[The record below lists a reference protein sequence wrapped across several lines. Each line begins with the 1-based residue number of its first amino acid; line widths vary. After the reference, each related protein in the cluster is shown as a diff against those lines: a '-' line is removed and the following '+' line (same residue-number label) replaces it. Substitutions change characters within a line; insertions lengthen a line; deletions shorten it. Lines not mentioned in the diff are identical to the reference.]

1 MSIMQD
7 SREATMV
14 GRRTDGSTV
23 KRPLSPHLQVY
34 DMLQLTSALS
44 ISSRITGAA
53 WGVGLALLVWWL
65 AAAASWPSAF
75 AGVQWFMSS
84 WFGLLILFG
93 MTGAAWYHTLNGV
106 GRGACVAGLVA
117 GGRGVWPLGLRGG
130 AVVHVLLARAAHPLR
145 HDRRRLVPHAERRAA
160 PRLGRGLRLRHP
172 FHLPHGPLGPGRH
185 RR

>member
-14 GRRTDGSTV
+14 GRRSDGSTV

-53 WGVGLALLVWWL
+53 WGLGLVLLVWWL
-65 AAAASWPSAF
+65 VAAASGPSAF
-75 AGVQWFMSS
+75 ATVQWFMSS
-84 WFGLLILFG
+84 WLGLLVLFG

-106 GRGACVAGLVA
+106 RHLAWDAGY
-117 GGRGVWPLGLRGG
+117 GYDIPSTYRSG
-130 AVVHVLLARAAHPLR
+130 
-145 HDRRRLVPHAERRAA
+145 RLVLVGTVVMTLLTWIIASIAWA
-160 PRLGRGLRLRHP
+160 
-172 FHLPHGPLGPGRH
+172 
-185 RR
+185 

>member
-44 ISSRITGAA
+44 ISSRITGSD

-65 AAAASWPSAF
+65 VAAASGPAAF
-75 AGVQWFMSS
+75 DTVQWFLSS
-84 WFGLLILFG
+84 WFGLLVLFG

-106 GRGACVAGLVA
+106 RHLAWDAGY
-117 GGRGVWPLGLRGG
+117 GYDIPSTYRSG
-130 AVVHVLLARAAHPLR
+130 
-145 HDRRRLVPHAERRAA
+145 RLVLVGTVVMTLLTWIIASIAWA
-160 PRLGRGLRLRHP
+160 
-172 FHLPHGPLGPGRH
+172 
-185 RR
+185 

>member
-14 GRRTDGSTV
+14 GRRTDGSAI

-53 WGVGLALLVWWL
+53 WGVGLVLLVWWL
-65 AAAASWPSAF
+65 VAAASGPSAF
-75 AGVQWFMSS
+75 ATVQWFLSS
-84 WFGLLILFG
+84 WLGLLALFG

-106 GRGACVAGLVA
+106 RHLAWDAGY
-117 GGRGVWPLGLRGG
+117 GYDIPTTYRSG
-130 AVVHVLLARAAHPLR
+130 
-145 HDRRRLVPHAERRAA
+145 RLVLVGTVVMTLLTWIIASIAWA
-160 PRLGRGLRLRHP
+160 
-172 FHLPHGPLGPGRH
+172 
-185 RR
+185 